1 MATDYRTRVRRLMET
16 AQSFTDKGNEA
27 LALTYAEKAA
37 ALATKHGV
45 EDALN
50 EAFDEVKLN
59 LIRKVVTMG
68 SPYPKHRIS
77 LLGTIA
83 RTFGCRA
90 LKVGRN
96 VAEVYGD
103 ERDIE
108 RVMFIYRVL
117 SIHMLD
123 GVAKARPELPER
135 DGDKHWYFKSEGL
148 TPAETKSFRVAWIVG
163 YVQVI
168 GERMKEAYT
177 QTVAE
182 STHTGAAL
190 VLADRR
196 SMVDNFISEMG
207 IKVVSGGKIKVNAAG
222 YTAGREAGA
231 KADLGQTRVDP
242 RRLALGA

>member
-1 MATDYRTRVRRLMET
+1 MATDYRARVRKLMET
-16 AQSFTDKGNEA
+16 AQNYTDKGNEQAA
-27 LALTYAEKAA
+27 LSYAEKAA

-59 LIRKVVTMG
+59 LTRKTVTV
-68 SPYPKHRIS
+68 SNPYPKHRIS
-77 LLGTIA
+77 LLGTIG
-83 RTFGCRA
+83 RIFGCRV
-90 LKVGRN
+90 LKCGRN
-96 VAEVYGD
+96 IAEVYGD

-117 SIHMLD
+117 SVHMLD

-177 QTVAE
+177 QTVSE

-196 SMVDNFISEMG
+196 SMVDNFIKELG
-207 IKVVSGGKIKVNAAG
+207 IRVVSGSKIRVNAAG
-222 YTAGREAGA
+222 YEAGRKAGA
-231 KADLGQTRVDP
+231 QADLGQTRVDP